1 MSSGEGSKLFETKI
15 HRQHV
20 EFLARYF
27 IKNELGGASCRLY
40 VFALGLDIY
49 VHGIAGM
56 YIYIYIY
63 IPYGICFLHVYI
75 YMNMCIY
82 TGPGGNCCRVVK
94 KSSAK
99 YIQSSM
105 EWATFEPYP
114 FR

>member
-63 IPYGICFLHVYI
+63 SIRDMFFTCIYI
-75 YMNMCIY
+75 Y
-82 TGPGGNCCRVVK
+82 T
-94 KSSAK
+94 
-99 YIQSSM
+99 
-105 EWATFEPYP
+105 
-114 FR
+114 